1 MEIPRR
7 APFHHPDGLVGLLT
21 AACGGNHRQPF
32 YWLLPIFIL
41 GFSPSAVYA
50 YLVFVSFH
58 AIFIHANVRFR
69 FPGVRWLIATP
80 EFHHWHHSSED
91 EAVDKNYAAFLP
103 IYDKLFGTLIMP
115 DRLAAEYGTRASTQ
129 VPEGVVKQFLFPF
142 RRG

>member
-1 MEIPRR
+1 MVEIIANR
-7 APFHHPDGLVGLLT
+7 FIG
-21 AACGGNHRQPF
+21 
-32 YWLLPIFIL
+32 YLPIFIL